1 MSDIHFRSLN
11 LTLVALVFAGLAGC
25 SSLNGA
31 SARVAGV
38 ISPYKMDIVQGNVV
52 TREQFAQLKNGMQR
66 AQVREIMGTSLL
78 VSVFHADRWDYVFTL
93 RQQGVASQA
102 RKVTVFFKDNVVER
116 TEADPL
122 PSEAEFVATLKSPSL
137 SRSAPNL
144 VATDE
149 SLLKYPLPSKPAP
162 TAASAMPP
170 PADYPPLE
178 TARP

>member
-1 MSDIHFRSLN
+1 MSDIPCRSLN

-31 SARVAGV
+31 SARVAGI

-93 RQQGVASQA
+93 KQQGVVPQA
-102 RKVTVFFKDNVVER
+102 RKVTIFFKDNVVER

-137 SRSAPNL
+137 SKTVPNL

-149 SLLKYPLPSKPAP
+149 SLLKFPLPSKPAVANP
-162 TAASAMPP
+162 TAVTPP
-170 PADYPPLE
+170 TDYPPLE
-178 TARP
+178 AARP

>member
-1 MSDIHFRSLN
+1 MSDTHFRSLN

-66 AQVREIMGTSLL
+66 AQVREILGTALL

-93 RQQGVASQA
+93 RQQGLAPQA

-116 TEADPL
+116 SEADPL
-122 PSEAEFVATLKSPSL
+122 PSEAEFVATLTSPSF
-137 SRSAPNL
+137 SKAAPNL

-149 SLLKYPLPSKPAP
+149 SLLKFPLPSKPAA
-162 TAASAMPP
+162 TAANAIAPP
-170 PADYPPLE
+170 TDYPPLE
-178 TARP
+178 TTRP